1 MDNLLYHRLVDH
13 VRVAAKAIGVDPG
26 DVSAAKGTVALVG
39 TGVEIWWLSAAL
51 GVGRPGWQVRE
62 TYHSIDL
69 IAQTDRTKT
78 DIVGNFAPDDVYGA
92 AKSAA
97 LRAITHRIEAAL
109 GTVPAY

>member
-51 GVGRPGWQVRE
+51 V
-62 TYHSIDL
+62 
-69 IAQTDRTKT
+69 AQTDRTKT